1 MCCFF
6 LPSASH
12 STKLTQQQW
21 TGINNGPES
30 ELIADSPQS
39 AIDELKKKREKEKKE
54 KEEAHA
60 KGEKT
65 EDEKKKEEKEKK

>member
-1 MCCFF
+1 M
-6 LPSASH
+6 
-12 STKLTQQQW
+12 LTQSQW

-39 AIDELKKKREKEKKE
+39 AIDELKKKREKERKE